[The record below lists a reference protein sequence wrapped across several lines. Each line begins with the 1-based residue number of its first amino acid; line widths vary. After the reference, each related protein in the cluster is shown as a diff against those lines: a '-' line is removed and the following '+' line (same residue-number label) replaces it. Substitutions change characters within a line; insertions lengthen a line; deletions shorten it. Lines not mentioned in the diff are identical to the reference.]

1 MKQSP
6 VCVMTIAGSDSSGG
20 AGIAADLKT
29 FAAVGVYGTFAITAV
44 TAQNTLGVEEIFP
57 IPTQTV
63 KQQIETTLA
72 DIPVKVVKTGMLY
85 TKETIE
91 AVAELVSKFKLKA
104 VVDPVFR
111 AGTGAMLIREDA
123 KKALAESL
131 IPKTYVLT
139 PNRYEAEELAG
150 MPIRDVD
157 DMKKAAEKIARL
169 GVDAVIIKGGHVES
183 EETVTDIL
191 YHKGE
196 FYAFTKPRIRIQTHG
211 SGCTFSAAVAAYLAL
226 GFNLFE
232 ATSNAESFVKD
243 AVAFST
249 KIGKGR
255 VPVNS
260 LALIR
265 NEAEK
270 FYVLNNV
277 SKAVEIIEH
286 EPLFADF
293 IAEVGMQIGMA
304 LPYAAEERHVA
315 AVKGRIVRCGK
326 LPKAVGCVEYGA
338 SSHIA
343 RIILTAMKHDP
354 LKRAA
359 LNLRYD
365 TQLVEA
371 FRQLGFTVAS
381 FDRKYEPKE
390 IKTKEGSTLSWGIN
404 EAIRKAGK
412 VPEVIYDL
420 GDVGKEPMIRV
431 LGSSATEVAENALK
445 AIQQTQQF
453 CK

>member
-57 IPTQTV
+57 IPAQTV

-131 IPKTYVLT
+131 IPKAYVLT

-183 EETVTDIL
+183 EEIVTDIL

-196 FYAFTKPRIRIQTHG
+196 FHAFTKPRIRIQTHG
-211 SGCTFSAAVAAYLAL
+211 SGCTFS
-226 GFNLFE
+226 
-232 ATSNAESFVKD
+232 
-243 AVAFST
+243 
-249 KIGKGR
+249 
-255 VPVNS
+255 
-260 LALIR
+260 
-265 NEAEK
+265 
-270 FYVLNNV
+270 
-277 SKAVEIIEH
+277 
-286 EPLFADF
+286 
-293 IAEVGMQIGMA
+293 
-304 LPYAAEERHVA
+304 
-315 AVKGRIVRCGK
+315 
-326 LPKAVGCVEYGA
+326 
-338 SSHIA
+338 
-343 RIILTAMKHDP
+343 
-354 LKRAA
+354 
-359 LNLRYD
+359 
-365 TQLVEA
+365 
-371 FRQLGFTVAS
+371 
-381 FDRKYEPKE
+381 
-390 IKTKEGSTLSWGIN
+390 
-404 EAIRKAGK
+404 
-412 VPEVIYDL
+412 
-420 GDVGKEPMIRV
+420 
-431 LGSSATEVAENALK
+431 
-445 AIQQTQQF
+445 
-453 CK
+453 

>member
-1 MKQSP
+1 MKQNP

-29 FAAVGVYGTFAITAV
+29 FVAVGVYGTFAITAV

-57 IPTQTV
+57 VPAQTV

-85 TKETIE
+85 TKENIE
-91 AVAELVSKFKLKA
+91 AVAELISKFKLKA

-111 AGTGAMLIREDA
+111 AGTGAMLIQEDA
-123 KKALAESL
+123 KKALAETL
-131 IPKTYVLT
+131 IPKAYVLT
-139 PNRYEAEELAG
+139 PNRYEAEDLAEI
-150 MPIRDVD
+150 PIRDVE
-157 DMKKAAEKIARL
+157 DMKRAAEKIIRL

-183 EETVTDIL
+183 KETVTDIL
-191 YHKGE
+191 YHKSE
-196 FYAFTKPRIRIQTHG
+196 FHTFTKPRINIQMHG
-211 SGCTFSAAVAAYLAL
+211 SGCTFSAAIAAYLAL
-226 GFNLFE
+226 GYRLHE
-232 ATSNAESFVKD
+232 AVSNAENFVKY
-243 AVAFST
+243 AIAFSK

-270 FYVLNNV
+270 FHVLNNV
-277 SKAVEIIEH
+277 SKAVKIIER
-286 EPLFADF
+286 EPLFTPF

-343 RIILTAMKHDP
+343 RIIITAMKHDP
-354 LKRAA
+354 SKRAA

-365 TQLVEA
+365 ARLIQA
-371 FRQLGFTVAS
+371 FRQLGFAVAS
-381 FDRKYEPKE
+381 FDRKHEPKE
-390 IKTKEGSTLSWGIN
+390 IKAKEGSTLSWGIT
-404 EAIRKAGK
+404 EAIRKTGK
-412 VPEVIYDL
+412 VPEVVYDL

-431 LGSSATEVAENALK
+431 LGCSATKVVEKALK
-445 AIQQTQQF
+445 TIQQTL
-453 CK
+453 